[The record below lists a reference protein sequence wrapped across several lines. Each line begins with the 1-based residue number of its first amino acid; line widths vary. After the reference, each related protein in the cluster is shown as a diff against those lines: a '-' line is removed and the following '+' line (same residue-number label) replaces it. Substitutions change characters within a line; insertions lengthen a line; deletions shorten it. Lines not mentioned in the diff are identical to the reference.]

1 MDAKPRNDP
10 PHGMEP
16 YDLGG
21 TDDLG
26 ALSDEQQTKLNNFKV
41 GLLAIQLPAF
51 ANPAVTIE
59 LDICIDIR

>member
-1 MDAKPRNDP
+1 MDDKPRADP

-21 TDDLG
+21 PNDLG

-41 GLLAIQLPAF
+41 CIQRRLK
-51 ANPAVTIE
+51 VM
-59 LDICIDIR
+59 